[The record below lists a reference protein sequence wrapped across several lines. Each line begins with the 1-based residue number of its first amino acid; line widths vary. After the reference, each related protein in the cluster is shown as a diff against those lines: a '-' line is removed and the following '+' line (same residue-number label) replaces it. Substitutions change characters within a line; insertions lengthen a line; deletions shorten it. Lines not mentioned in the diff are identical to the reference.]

1 MEERLIYFSSVLLAG
16 IFAQWLAWRFKLPSI
31 LLLLA
36 FGFIGGHLYDASAIL
51 EDQTLF
57 AIVSLSVA
65 IIMLEGGLTLK
76 FNELKESGLP
86 VLRLVSLG
94 ALITWL
100 LSTVAAHFLAGF
112 SWQVSLLIG
121 AILVVTGPTV
131 IGPLLRAVKPKKPV
145 GTILKWEGIVIDPV
159 GAVLAVLVFGAL
171 FAHGE
176 THQPVWMGI
185 GKTLLIGGGLGW
197 GAAYL
202 LTFVLR
208 NHWVPDY
215 LQSVVILVIALALFA
230 ISNHFQH
237 ESGLLTV
244 TVLGIVLANQNSAQ
258 VRHIIEFKEN
268 LRTLL
273 ISSLFIVLGGRIGV
287 DDLALVWREAA
298 LFLLV
303 LIVIVRPAS
312 VFLSTWGGK
321 LTWREKLYLS
331 LMAPRGI
338 VAAAVSAIF
347 ALELAETGGEFAE
360 EAARIVPVAY
370 TVIVGTVAFY
380 GLLASP
386 LARKLKLAVKNPQGV
401 LFAGI
406 SPWAIEAAR
415 ALQRA
420 GFRVLMVDSNYNA
433 TRAARMA
440 GIAAVN
446 ANILSDYATEEMD
459 LSGIGRL
466 LAVTPNDH
474 VNAMACMAFS
484 HSLGRSNVYQM
495 APSKGNEGSHGVS
508 SELTGRLLFAKGVHS
523 STLVGLETSGASIK
537 STKLTDTFD
546 KEAYHQRYGEDAV
559 ILFVIRESGDLSIPV
574 GAGTPIQLR
583 EGDTL
588 ISFVIDRDGDNKP
601 LPSSDPKGPQT
612 PLP

>member
-1 MEERLIYFSSVLLAG
+1 MEERLLYFSAVLLAG
-16 IFAQWLAWRFKLPSI
+16 IFAQWLAWRLKLPSI

-36 FGFIGGHLYDASAIL
+36 FGFLGGHFYDTSRII

-57 AIVSLSVA
+57 AIVSMSVA
-65 IIMLEGGLTLK
+65 IIMLEGGLSLK
-76 FNELKESGLP
+76 FRELKEAGMT

-94 ALITWL
+94 ALVTWL
-100 LSTVAAHFLAGF
+100 LSTVAAHYLAGF
-112 SWQVSLLIG
+112 TWQVSLLIG

-131 IGPLLRAVKPKKPV
+131 IGPLLRAVKPKKPI

-171 FAHGE
+171 FAGGE
-176 THQPVWMGI
+176 GHHSSVPLAVGR
-185 GKTLLIGGGLGW
+185 TLLVGGGLGW
-197 GAAYL
+197 GTAYL
-202 LTFVLR
+202 LTYVLR
-208 NHWVPDY
+208 NHWVPDF
-215 LQSVVILVIALALFA
+215 LQSVVILVLALSLFA
-230 ISNHFQH
+230 LSNHLQH

-244 TVLGIVLANQNSAQ
+244 TVLGVVLANQHAAK

-273 ISSLFIVLGGRIGV
+273 ISSLFIVLGGRIGF
-287 DDLALVWREAA
+287 DDLAMVWREA
-298 LFLLV
+298 LGFLLV
-303 LIVIVRPAS
+303 LIVIVRPIS
-312 VFLSTWGGK
+312 VFLSILGSK
-321 LTWREKLYLS
+321 LHWREKLYLS

-347 ALELAETGGEFAE
+347 ALELAETGGAFAA

-380 GLLASP
+380 GLLAAP
-386 LARKLKLAVKNPQGV
+386 LANRLQLAVKNPQGV

-406 SPWAIEAAR
+406 RPWSIEAAR

-420 GFRVLMVDSNYNA
+420 GFRALMVDSNYQA

-440 GIAAVN
+440 GVAAVN
-446 ANILSDYATEEMD
+446 ANILSDYVTEEVD

-466 LAVTPNDH
+466 FAITPNDN
-474 VNAMACMAFS
+474 VNAMACMAFG
-484 HSLGRSNVYQM
+484 HSLGRSNVYQI
-495 APSKGNEGSHGVS
+495 APSTGSEGSHGVS
-508 SELTGRLLFAKGVHS
+508 SELTGRLLFGNGITSAQLTS
-523 STLVGLETSGASIK
+523 LETSDATIK
-537 STKLTDTFD
+537 KTKLSETFD
-546 KEAYHQRYGEDAV
+546 EASFRERYGKDAI
-559 ILFVIRESGDLSIPV
+559 ILFVIRENGDLAIP
-574 GAGTPIQLR
+574 AGGTSLALK

-588 ISFVIDRDGDNKP
+588 ISFVADREGDNAP
-601 LPSSDPKGPQT
+601 LPSPDPQGPKT